1 MVPDTENSMPGRC
14 HTPIGTWRAAFE
26 QAQWQCQHLLK
37 NPAKRSAIVLTAQVT
52 TKAAE
57 SREHTAYPADTAP
70 KPAFHCSVLTGR

>member
-26 QAQWQCQHLLK
+26 QAQWQCKHLLK
-37 NPAKRSAIVLTAQVT
+37 NPAKRGAVVLTAQVA